1 MDKTCAYCGHP
12 AGYLEQGGAGEICT
26 CCYGG
31 EPCDPAEGTP
41 VTIITGVQIA
51 ADGQSVTVK
60 TRSWWTP
67 PRALTDSRN

>member
-1 MDKTCAYCGHP
+1 MGKTCAYCGHP
-12 AGYLEQGGAGEICT
+12 AGYLEQGGAVEICA
-26 CCYGG
+26 CCYGD
-31 EPCDPAEGTP
+31 PCDPAECTP
-41 VTIITGVQIA
+41 VTVTGVQIA